1 MAREKILII
10 EDEKLIRFS
19 LAERLKKEN
28 FVPVEAG
35 DGATGLKRLEEGD
48 IDLVLLDIWLGDNM
62 DGMTALEKFS
72 AAEDKVSELQD
83 ALEVVGSVLETT
95 EQIVIE
101 GKKAGRCFR
110 RLFKVLMVIS
120 IVAAIA
126 MIVKKVLAGRSSQ
139 SDIVE
144 PGFISPEGKK

>member
-1 MAREKILII
+1 
-10 EDEKLIRFS
+10 
-19 LAERLKKEN
+19 
-28 FVPVEAG
+28 
-35 DGATGLKRLEEGD
+35 
-48 IDLVLLDIWLGDNM
+48 
-62 DGMTALEKFS
+62 MTALEKIS
-72 AAEDKVSELQD
+72 AAEDKVVELQD

-126 MIVKKVLAGRSSQ
+126 MIVKKVLAGRSSAEEAAELEAVVEEAEVEAAIEEAEVEAAIEEIEEAEVEED
-139 SDIVE
+139 SDA
-144 PGFISPEGKK
+144 S